1 MITEVISWE
10 LNPIMHIQTKP
21 SHLCRPLKKSKA
33 CQECRSSR
41 HSRPNRSPN
50 NSKHGIKWNN
60 QIAETMQHETHEKD
74 GRLMRWLWKYR
85 YRGSWLSRAMSIE
98 KKTVLQVRRDDQS
111 RYHNLKP
118 PSSLGSGWKE
128 IDSLAPC
135 NYRSFTSLQTL
146 HNTHI
151 LKKNIWCPH

>member
-1 MITEVISWE
+1 MDMNIPVKATDTHTYNHLHTLEQKMITEVISWE

-98 KKTVLQVRRDDQS
+98 KKQFCRYVGMISPDITISNHHLRWAVDGKRFTGPLQ
-111 RYHNLKP
+111 L
-118 PSSLGSGWKE
+118 
-128 IDSLAPC
+128 
-135 NYRSFTSLQTL
+135 
-146 HNTHI
+146 
-151 LKKNIWCPH
+151 